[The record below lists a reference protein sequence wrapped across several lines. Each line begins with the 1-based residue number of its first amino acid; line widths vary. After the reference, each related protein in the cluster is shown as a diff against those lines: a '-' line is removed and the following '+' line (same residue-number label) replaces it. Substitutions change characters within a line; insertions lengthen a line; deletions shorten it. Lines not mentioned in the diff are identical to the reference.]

1 MAPRASKRKAIILGF
16 DGLDPGILEK
26 LMAQGEVPHFTSL
39 ARSGYFSPLKTMAP
53 PQSPVVWATLAT
65 GVNPAEHGIYDFLT
79 RDPGAYT
86 PKLAILKQGKLGYC
100 RPFPARTFWEVAGD
114 QGIPATI
121 IKWPLTFPATPVNGH
136 LLTGLGTPD
145 IRGTLGRYT
154 YITSRDLPGAEQPKG
169 TIIRVNPGRGRIQTR
184 IAGPLQISLHGIT
197 EATTDLEIETAEHS
211 IQCRVAGE
219 TFSLQNGSWSPW
231 IEMGFKVGF
240 LRSITGMARFYL
252 ETAQP
257 ELNLYITPIN
267 FSNDTKSPP
276 LSYPAGYGKE
286 ISAIIGPHATLGL
299 AEDNNA
305 LNDELIDEKAFIA
318 SCNLLMAEREKIY
331 YHVLERFHAGI
342 LAVVFDTA
350 DRIQHMLWRYLDP
363 MHPRYEE
370 KTAPEFAGV
379 VAGYYRR
386 MDRLLGRALAK
397 ADPDTLIIACSDHG
411 FTSFR
416 RSVHLNTW
424 LRQNGFLTLAA
435 GKSCG
440 AALFAGVDWSATQAF
455 AFGLNSIFLNVRHRE
470 QQGSVDPAQVPAL
483 TEELSRRLQAF
494 TDCGAPV
501 VKNIYSTTAH
511 YGPGP
516 AGQAPDLII
525 GYQQGYR
532 NSWQTAV
539 GEAPGRDV
547 VEANRLKWSGD
558 HCCDP
563 ALVPGIYLCNTP
575 GLLQDPSALDLSPA
589 ILAYLR

>member
-1 MAPRASKRKAIILGF
+1 MPPRASKRKAIILGF
-16 DGLDPGILEK
+16 DGLDPKILEK

-39 ARSGYFSPLKTMAP
+39 AQSGYFSPLKTMAP

-65 GVNPAEHGIYDFLT
+65 GVNPAKHGIYDFLT

-86 PKLAILKQGKLGYC
+86 PKLSFLKQGKLGYC
-100 RPFPARTFWEVAGD
+100 RPFAARTFWEVAGD

-121 IKWPLTFPATPVNGH
+121 IKWPLTFPATPVNGY
-136 LLTGLGTPD
+136 LLSGLGTPD

-154 YITSRDLPGAEQPKG
+154 YITSRDLAEAEKPKG
-169 TIIRVNPGRGRIQTR
+169 TIIRVNPGSGRIHTR

-197 EATTDLEIETAEHS
+197 EATTDLEIETAERS
-211 IQCRVAGE
+211 IRCRVGGT
-219 TFSLQNGSWSPW
+219 TFSLQNCSWSPW
-231 IEMGFKVGF
+231 IAMSFKVGF
-240 LRSITGMARFYL
+240 LRTVTGMARFYL

-257 ELNLYITPIN
+257 QLNLYVTPIN
-267 FSNDTKSPP
+267 FSNDTRSPP
-276 LSYPAGYGKE
+276 LSYPSGYGKE
-286 ISAIIGPHATLGL
+286 IAAIIGPHATLGL

-305 LNDELIDEKAFIA
+305 LNDELIDEKAFIG
-318 SCNLLMAEREKIY
+318 SCNLLMEEREKIY
-331 YHVLERFHAGI
+331 YHILDRFQEGI

-386 MDRLLGRALAK
+386 MDNLLGRALDK
-397 ADPDTLIIACSDHG
+397 ADKDTLIIACSDHG
-411 FTSFR
+411 FTDYR

-424 LRQNGFLTLAA
+424 LRQSGFLTLKA
-435 GKSCG
+435 GKSRG
-440 AALFAGVDWSATQAF
+440 DALFAGVDWSSTKAF

-470 QQGSVDPAQVPAL
+470 QQGAIDPTHVQAL
-483 TEELSRRLQAF
+483 TEELIRHLQAL
-494 TDCGAPV
+494 TDCGTPV
-501 VKNIYSTTAH
+501 LKNIYKTTEH
-511 YGPGP
+511 YGPDP
-516 AGQAPDLII
+516 TGQAPDLII

-539 GEAPGRDV
+539 GESPDSDV
-547 VEANRLKWSGD
+547 VEDNRLKWSGD

-563 ALVPGIYLCNTP
+563 DLVPGIFLCNKT
-575 GLLQDPSALDLSPA
+575 GLLQDPTALDLSPA
-589 ILAYLR
+589 ILEYLR